1 MIEPKN
7 SNQEERSIPAT
18 IPIYE
23 FQKED
28 KVQTITMP
36 ELRSS
41 IRRESGLAGIR
52 DIPVQY
58 WTLYGILLNTLE
70 NHDLNYTE
78 KEIYVQ
84 SNSSKAYLTDLEKS
98 VGYDN
103 KNAPVNRWRFD
114 KIISTI
120 QLPAISEDIGTFPEP
135 RNAAIGVTINKEGI
149 SVAFGMNVHSCT
161 NFNVIGGTILR
172 SYKYGNN
179 ESIAWELMLHKIEQW
194 IKNIDQVWKIQ
205 NDIMHDMKSF
215 ILPIDIPVIEE
226 LVGDLYISALKQ
238 AYFKGNYTPFDT
250 HELSNFV
257 KEMIQSRKTEDKL
270 ASVWD
275 VYNWG
280 TSIMKPGIV
289 DIGEIANNSNMW
301 SDYLIKRFELNVP
314 EAIIVE

>member
-7 SNQEERSIPAT
+7 ANQAGPI

-36 ELRSS
+36 ELKSS

-52 DIPVQY
+52 DVPIQY
-58 WTLYGILLNTLE
+58 WTLYGILLSTLE
-70 NHDLNYTE
+70 SNNVNYTE
-78 KEIYVQ
+78 EEIYVQ
-84 SNSSKAYLTDLEKS
+84 SNSSKAYLTDIEKTL
-98 VGYDN
+98 GYDN

-120 QLPAISEDIGTFPEP
+120 QLPAIIGEFGGPTEP
-135 RNAAIGVTINKEGI
+135 RNAAIGITINKEGI
-149 SVAFGMNVHSCT
+149 SVAFGMNVHACI
-161 NFNVIGGTILR
+161 NFNVMGGTILR
-172 SYKYGNN
+172 SYKYGDN
-179 ESIAWELMLHKIEQW
+179 ESMAWELMLYKIENW
-194 IKNIDQVWKIQ
+194 IKNIDQIWKVQ
-205 NDIMHDMKSF
+205 NNIMNDMKSF
-215 ILPIDIPVIEE
+215 VLPVDVPVIEE
-226 LVGDLYISALKQ
+226 LIGDLYINALKQ
-238 AYFKGNYTPFDT
+238 AYFKGGFTPFDT
-250 HELSNFV
+250 HELSSFA
-257 KEMIQSRKTEDKL
+257 KEMIRARKTEDTL

-314 EAIIVE
+314 EAVIIE